1 MALLRRNI
9 SSNQSVAL
17 LGLFLVAL
25 ASSVDYCHAAE
36 EEETHG
42 IGTATGTTSVTDEHA
57 DMSTFSSGTGEGQ
70 HGEDGDDH
78 HEAHEVYAVIFPW
91 FIQAIGILVYFL
103 LTRYVHAVPY
113 TAVLFIVGILMG
125 VGGELRGDAN
135 VLGQSIQLW
144 TGIDNEV
151 LFTVFLPGL
160 LFKDA
165 LEINFHLL
173 TACIW
178 QLLWLAFP
186 LVLISTIL
194 TALVGFYVFPYGWS
208 WYMSLT
214 FGCILA
220 ATDPVAVSALLNE
233 VGAPPR

>member
-1 MALLRRNI
+1 MARTLVLMGSR
-9 SSNQSVAL
+9 L
-17 LGLFLVAL
+17 LGLLIIL
-25 ASSVDYCHAAE
+25 ASIGCCRAAAE
-36 EEETHG
+36 EGAAEGGHET
-42 IGTATGTTSVTDEHA
+42 
-57 DMSTFSSGTGEGQ
+57 
-70 HGEDGDDH
+70 
-78 HEAHEVYAVIFPW
+78 HEVYAVVFPW
-91 FIQAIGILVYFL
+91 FVQAIGIVVYFL
-103 LTRYVHAVPY
+103 LSRYCNALPY
-113 TAVLFIVGILMG
+113 TAILFITGIFMG
-125 VGGELRGDAN
+125 YGTELRGHGN
-135 VLGQSIQLW
+135 ILGQSIQLW

-165 LEINFHLL
+165 LDINFHLL
-173 TACIW
+173 TACIG

-194 TALVGFYVFPYGWS
+194 TALVGFYIFPYGWS

>member
-1 MALLRRNI
+1 MDMPSRAIRKMMR
-9 SSNQSVAL
+9 SSVMV
-17 LGLFLVAL
+17 GLFLIAL
-25 ASSVDYCHAAE
+25 ADGIGYCHAAE
-36 EEETHG
+36 EEDGDKHG
-42 IGTATGTTSVTDEHA
+42 ITDPSHA
-57 DMSTFSSGTGEGQ
+57 DPSMFGGGAGEGQ
-70 HGEDGDDH
+70 HDEEGGH
-78 HEAHEVYAVIFPW
+78 GEAHEVYAVMFPW
-91 FIQAIGILVYFL
+91 FVQAIGILVYFL
-103 LTRYVHAVPY
+103 LTRYVHAIPY
-113 TAVLFIVGILMG
+113 TAVLFFVGILMG
-125 VGGELRGDAN
+125 VGSELRGDTN
-135 VLGQSIQLW
+135 ILGQSTQLW
-144 TGIDNEV
+144 TEIDNEV

-173 TACIW
+173 NACIW
-178 QLLWLAFP
+178 QLLWWAFP

-194 TALVGFYVFPYGWS
+194 TALIGFYVFPYGWS

>member
-1 MALLRRNI
+1 MALLRGNI
-9 SSNQSVAL
+9 SSNQSAAL
-17 LGLFLVAL
+17 LGLFLIVL
-25 ASSVDYCHAAE
+25 ASIVGYCHAAE

-42 IGTATGTTSVTDEHA
+42 SATGD
-57 DMSTFSSGTGEGQ
+57 GE
-70 HGEDGDDH
+70 HGEEGSDH

-113 TAVLFIVGILMG
+113 TAVMFLTGIFMG
-125 VGGELRGDAN
+125 VGGELRDDTN
-135 VLGQSIQLW
+135 ILGQSIQLW

-173 TACIW
+173 TACIN

-220 ATDPVAVSALLNE
+220 ATDPVAVSSLLNE

>member
-1 MALLRRNI
+1 MPLLRGNAPP
-9 SSNQSVAL
+9 NQMAAL
-17 LGLFLVAL
+17 LGLCLIAL
-25 ASSVDYCHAAE
+25 ASIVGYCHAAK
-36 EEETHG
+36 EEETP
-42 IGTATGTTSVTDEHA
+42 IGTSMNPTDEHA
-57 DMSTFSSGTGEGQ
+57 DVNMSTLSGATGEGQ
-70 HGEDGDDH
+70 HGEEEGGDH

-103 LTRYVHAVPY
+103 LTRYFHAVPY
-113 TAVLFIVGILMG
+113 TAVMFLTGIFMG
-125 VGGELRGDAN
+125 VGGELRDDTN
-135 VLGQSIQLW
+135 ILGQSIQLW

-194 TALVGFYVFPYGWS
+194 TALVGFYIFPYGWS

>member
-1 MALLRRNI
+1 MALLRGNI
-9 SSNQSVAL
+9 SSNQSAAL
-17 LGLFLVAL
+17 LGLFLIVL
-25 ASSVDYCHAAE
+25 ASIVGYCHAAE
-36 EEETHG
+36 EEGPH
-42 IGTATGTTSVTDEHA
+42 GTATGTTGVTDEHA
-57 DMSTFSSGTGEGQ
+57 DMSTLSSETGEGE
-70 HGEDGDDH
+70 HGEEGGDH

-125 VGGELRGDAN
+125 VGGELRGDTN
-135 VLGQSIQLW
+135 ILGQSIQLW

-173 TACIW
+173 TACIN

-220 ATDPVAVSALLNE
+220 ATDPVAISALLNE